1 MAYNNKMI
9 LTFKDG
15 EKREIFFQK
24 NKENEMREHYKP
36 GIKVKRYPL
45 MTKHI
50 VEKVEFIMNN

>member
-1 MAYNNKMI
+1 MI